1 MVQRQA
7 STATLANKQTVFA
20 DDQLPFT
27 INDCKRA
34 GFHAQIMRAD
44 CTTIVSFNQSLAENI
59 EPPALT
65 GQRIIARTFP
75 QFCDMFGK
83 YGCVDCAHLFLPG
96 FAVST

>member
-7 STATLANKQTVFA
+7 STATLAHKQTMFA
-20 DDQLPFT
+20 DDQLPLT
-27 INDCKRA
+27 INDCKRT
-34 GFHAQIMRAD
+34 GFHPQIMRAD
-44 CTTIVSFNQSLAENI
+44 FTTIILFDQSLTQNI
-59 EPPALT
+59 KPPTLS
-65 GQRIIARTFP
+65 GQWIIARTFP